1 MTAFRK
7 RIQGQ
12 KIAALG
18 LLKSVIGKIL
28 KKVSNLIE
36 TSSEFT
42 TKYIQKEMKKFE
54 NYQRA
59 YQWY

>member
-1 MTAFRK
+1 MMAFRK
-7 RIQGQ
+7 RIQGK

-18 LLKSVIGKIL
+18 LLKSVIDRKDFK

-36 TSSEFT
+36 TSCEFT
-42 TKYIQKEMKKFE
+42 IKYQQKEMKKFE

-59 YQWY
+59 Y